1 VATDDPSAPAPDPDR
16 TVRAQYEAYPYPARD
31 PRDEGKRLIS
41 GSPSHPLEI
50 DHYLFA
56 GRRDWSRPFRA
67 LVAGG
72 GTGDATIMLAQGMAD
87 RSCPA
92 EIVYLD
98 LSQSSRRIAEARAA
112 QRGLSSIRFHTGS
125 LLEAPSLG
133 RFDYI
138 DCCGVLHHLAEP
150 AAGLAALVA
159 ALAEDG
165 GIGLMLY
172 GELGRTG
179 VYPMQE
185 MLRQLAGDRPDGE
198 KLALARRLL
207 KDLPASNWLARNPHV
222 SDHLADD
229 AGVYD
234 LLLHSRDRAYR
245 VPEIFDLL
253 DGAGLRLVTFIEP
266 LRYEPASYLRDP
278 VLRRAAA
285 ALEAREK
292 AAFAERLCGSIKT
305 HTLYAVRA
313 GSAADTVARPD
324 RPEAIPMLRD
334 LDGPTIAA
342 GMKAGG
348 MLDTEFG
355 GIGLSLP
362 LPPLGAAILA
372 RCNGRSSLEEIRQ
385 SLPGRPDWASF
396 SAQFETLY
404 RAMNGVNRMLL
415 RLP

>member
-1 VATDDPSAPAPDPDR
+1 MAIDE
-16 TVRAQYEAYPYPARD
+16 TVRAQYEAYPYPPRD
-31 PRDEGKRLIS
+31 PRDEARRLIT

-56 GRRDWSRPFRA
+56 GKRDWSKPFRA

-87 RSCPA
+87 RKCPA

-98 LSQSSRRIAEARAA
+98 LSQSSRRVAEARAA
-112 QRGLSSIRFHTGS
+112 QRGLGNIRFLSGS
-125 LLEAPSLG
+125 LLDAPSLG

-138 DCCGVLHHLAEP
+138 DCCGVLHHLADPE
-150 AAGLAALVA
+150 AGLAALVA
-159 ALAEDG
+159 ALDDEG

-185 MLRQLAGDRPDGE
+185 MLRQLGGSRPDGE

-207 KDLPASNWLARNPHV
+207 KDLPASNWLKRNPHV

-229 AGVYD
+229 AGLYD

-245 VPEIFDLL
+245 VNEIFALL
-253 DGAGLRLVTFIEP
+253 AGAGLRFVTFIEP

-285 ALEAREK
+285 SLEAHEK
-292 AAFAERLCGSIKT
+292 AALAERLCGSMNT
-305 HTLYAVRA
+305 HTFYAVKAARA
-313 GSAADTVARPD
+313 GDTVARPD
-324 RPEAIPMLRD
+324 RPETIPMLRD
-334 LDGPTIAA
+334 LDGPSIAG

-348 MLDTEFG
+348 VLDTEFG
-355 GIGLSLP
+355 GVRLALP

-372 RCNGRSSLEEIRQ
+372 RCDGTASLEAIRQ
-385 SLPGRPDWASF
+385 SLPGRPDWAPF

-415 RLP
+415 RFP